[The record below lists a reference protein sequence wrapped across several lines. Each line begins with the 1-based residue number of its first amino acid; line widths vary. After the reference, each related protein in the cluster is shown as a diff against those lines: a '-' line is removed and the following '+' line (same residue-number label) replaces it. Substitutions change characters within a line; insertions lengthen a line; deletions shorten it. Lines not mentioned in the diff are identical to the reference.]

1 MITTALEFGF
11 QADHLDSNG
20 ITNLHSNHA
29 FEKRGFYLCKVLFFI
44 NIALLSAVSIT

>member
-20 ITNLHSNHA
+20 IT
-29 FEKRGFYLCKVLFFI
+29 KRNNFKSKKERILLNVKSSFSVFKLYLQR
-44 NIALLSAVSIT
+44 

>member
-20 ITNLHSNHA
+20 ITNRQKCFNFDCIANS
-29 FEKRGFYLCKVLFFI
+29 LFI
-44 NIALLSAVSIT
+44 KLLAIFFLLFR

>member
-20 ITNLHSNHA
+20 ITKKLKK
-29 FEKRGFYLCKVLFFI
+29 EDFYI
-44 NIALLSAVSIT
+44 M

>member
-20 ITNLHSNHA
+20 IT
-29 FEKRGFYLCKVLFFI
+29 KVQ
-44 NIALLSAVSIT
+44 NNVKEDSTSVVSSLLLIYS

>member
-20 ITNLHSNHA
+20 ITKHQKEDTK
-29 FEKRGFYLCKVLFFI
+29 F
-44 NIALLSAVSIT
+44 

>member
-20 ITNLHSNHA
+20 ITWGGLEAS
-29 FEKRGFYLCKVLFFI
+29 LFC
-44 NIALLSAVSIT
+44 V